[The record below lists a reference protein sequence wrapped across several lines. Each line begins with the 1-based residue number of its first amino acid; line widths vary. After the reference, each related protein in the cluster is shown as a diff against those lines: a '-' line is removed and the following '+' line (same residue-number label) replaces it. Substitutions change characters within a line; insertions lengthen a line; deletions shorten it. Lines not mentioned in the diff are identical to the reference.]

1 MIEYLNFLDVQGNT
15 DDWSVTSDH
24 YIVPACRFRQ
34 EISSRISTF
43 VKKYAMRK
51 IYYLKTCDTCKRILK
66 SLPNTEGFAFQDIK
80 EQPLTVA
87 QLEAIHALTG
97 SYEVLFSK
105 RAKLYKERNMKD
117 EVLTEADYK
126 RYILEHYTFL
136 NRPVIMLDDQVFVGN
151 SPKVVAQA
159 IAALSWVNVHGRSSL
174 RP

>member
-1 MIEYLNFLDVQGNT
+1 
-15 DDWSVTSDH
+15 
-24 YIVPACRFRQ
+24 
-34 EISSRISTF
+34 
-43 VKKYAMRK
+43 MRK

-80 EQPLTVA
+80 EQPLTVT

-117 EVLTEADYK
+117 EVLSEADYK
-126 RYILEHYTFL
+126 RFILEHYTFL
-136 NRPVIMLDDQVFVGN
+136 NRPVIVVDDQVFVGN

-159 IAALSWVNVHGRSSL
+159 IAALS
-174 RP
+174 